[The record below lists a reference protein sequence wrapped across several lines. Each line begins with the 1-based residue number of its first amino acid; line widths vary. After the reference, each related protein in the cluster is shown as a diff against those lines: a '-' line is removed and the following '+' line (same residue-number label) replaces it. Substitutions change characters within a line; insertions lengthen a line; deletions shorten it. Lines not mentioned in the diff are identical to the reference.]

1 MEAGIRSTLF
11 AMCLAMCTI
20 PHPLVASTI
29 TDPGVIIDV
38 LNRSNAIT
46 WNATV
51 TGPAEVEFSPDLVGW
66 EKVSTSNSTGF
77 LEHSVGNANKGFY
90 RVKWKPL
97 SPAQLAA
104 EAALEEALDVMRAS
118 IPNDFAYTTGSEIT
132 GSSLRTYIEPA
143 ASAGG
148 YWSSSGRR
156 SFLDSGRG
164 GEVTGEIAVF
174 GTASEG
180 IVQRVDLKP
189 LRTANKPQEAARYGY
204 WVDDNTTKQNLSWW
218 GGSGPSGVVS
228 NLSDLPFIFPSVD
241 GQGAQPSPIG
251 FANAVAGSRMIS
263 FSNFSLGSFVFGGAQ
278 SVSSLPTVDSY
289 NSLVAGTEGLVNR
302 YFFTKQSLSG
312 FAAPNGQPR
321 LNLETLRSYIETT
334 STDQGAGQPRAQ
346 LVDALLDLP
355 SPLASSAWGG
365 GNLSWLINAG
375 KYTVTEAKQIV
386 ANLID
391 YLDNDL
397 IPTTDS
403 VDEPTYFG
411 VEMKLDQS
419 GLVLGHPEINFVTV
433 GLIFNRSANLQS
445 FGTINSTRLLC
456 SVGMVYPWPASSS
469 ASQYEPEITIAVEGD
484 VVNGL
489 PSLGAQA
496 GAYFLPTLSEQLTT
510 RPIATFQPFSGYN
523 FPQSLGIAGS
533 ISYATRAFGFTSGDW
548 PARLPAD
555 IQFRQLTFRIEQF
568 RLKYTSADGR
578 SGFVFILPKD
588 LTIELEP
595 GTIAAG
601 GGGGTLIIKTT
612 DLAFANTKNLYL
624 KSDPRAHF
632 FANSWT
638 NLASDPVP
646 STEIPRP
653 AEGVEA
659 INLFGNADAD
669 ADGPQGV
676 PMNFEWFKSALM
688 TNHLARAS
696 RIGMESMGEI
706 GYLWTG
712 KPWQTLNLADTN
724 NPATAD
730 WNLLDYLAAGS
741 SSGLTV
747 LPLRTSSKGSSGVV
761 ARDLLADGGFNV
773 STRKLPTL
781 KAVFADAADLSASA
795 AEDVFNTTELPD
807 WPAGVGSNNTSAYGV
822 VARLSGILSSNSTT
836 KFQREAPQRAMANI
850 VVNQSRSFT
859 VYALGEHEKEGVVTR
874 SLIEADVFVDAD
886 PVSGNPVLRVL
897 DKAYR

>member
-1 MEAGIRSTLF
+1 MKAGTPLTL
-11 AMCLAMCTI
+11 LAMCFATGAVT
-20 PHPLVASTI
+20 HPAAASTI
-29 TDPGVIIDV
+29 SDPGVIIDV
-38 LNRSNAIT
+38 SNGSNAIT

-77 LEHSVGNANKGFY
+77 FEHSVGGAPKAFY

-132 GSSLRTYIEPA
+132 GSGFRTYIEPA

-148 YWSSSGRR
+148 YWSSSGGR

-174 GTASEG
+174 GTSSEG

-189 LRTANKPQEAARYGY
+189 LSATSSSHEVARYGY

-218 GGSGPSGVVS
+218 GGSYPRGVATNLS
-228 NLSDLPFIFPSVD
+228 NLRFIFPSAD
-241 GQGAQPSPIG
+241 GQGAQPPASG
-251 FANAVAGSRMIS
+251 FADAVAFNRTIS
-263 FSNFSLGSFVFGGAQ
+263 FSDFSLGGFVFKGAQ
-278 SVSSLPTVDSY
+278 SVSSLATIESY
-289 NSLVAGTEGLVNR
+289 NFLVPDTDGLVNR

-321 LNLETLRSYIETT
+321 LNLETLRRYINSTT
-334 STDQGAGQPRAQ
+334 ANQGASQPRAQ
-346 LVDALLDLP
+346 LVDALLALP
-355 SPLASSAWGG
+355 SSVSSSNWGG
-365 GNLSWLINAG
+365 GNLSWLITTG
-375 KYTVTEAKQIV
+375 KYTLTEAKQIV

-391 YLDNDL
+391 YLDDDL

-403 VDEPTYFG
+403 TEQPTYFG
-411 VEMKLDQS
+411 VEMRLAQS
-419 GLVLGHPEINFVTV
+419 GAVFGHPVVNYLTV
-433 GLIFNRSANLQS
+433 GLNFNRTTVSGG
-445 FGTINSTRLLC
+445 FGMINSTRVRC
-456 SVGMVYPWPASSS
+456 SVGMVYPWSETHSTS
-469 ASQYEPEITIAVEGD
+469 WYTPEITIAVEGD

-489 PSLGAQA
+489 PSLGTQA
-496 GAYFLPTLSEQLTT
+496 GAYFPLELTEQVNS
-510 RPIATFQPFSGYN
+510 RPVATFMPFSGYN
-523 FPQSLGIAGS
+523 FPSASGIAAS
-533 ISYATRAFGFTSGDW
+533 TSYSTPFWGYTTGHW

-555 IQFRQLTFRIEQF
+555 VEFRNIGFRIERF
-568 RLKYTSADGR
+568 RLKYTSAAGQ
-578 SGFVFILPKD
+578 SGYVFIMPKN
-588 LTIELEP
+588 LTIELDP
-595 GTIAAG
+595 ATIAPG
-601 GGGGTLIIKTT
+601 GGGGTFLVRVT
-612 DLAFANTKNLYL
+612 DPAFANTKNLYL
-624 KSDPRAHF
+624 SSDPRAHF
-632 FANSWT
+632 LAQSWT
-638 NLASDPVP
+638 NLASQ
-646 STEIPRP
+646 TNFGTNIPAP
-653 AEGVEA
+653 ADGTGA
-659 INLFGNADAD
+659 LDMWGNAGAET
-669 ADGPQGV
+669 DGPQGV
-676 PMNFEWFKSALM
+676 PTNFEWFRSSSL

-696 RIGMESMGEI
+696 RAGMESMGEI

-712 KPWQTLNLADTN
+712 KPWQTANLADTN

-741 SSGLTV
+741 ASGRSV
-747 LPLRTSSKGSSGVV
+747 LPLRTSSQGSSGVV

-807 WPAGVGSNNTSAYGV
+807 WPAGVGSDNVSAYGV
-822 VARLSGILSSNSTT
+822 MARLSGILSSNSAT

-850 VVNQSRSFT
+850 VVKQSRSFT
-859 VYALGEHEKEGVVTR
+859 VYALGEHEKQGVVTR
-874 SLIEADVFVDAD
+874 TLLEADVFVDAD
-886 PVSGNPVLRVL
+886 SVSGNPVLRVI